1 MTDETINLLIT
12 IRATGVAKVC
22 VKKGSPHGLVNGKC
36 FPVDEI
42 RVCGDLAQI
51 LLDINGK
58 LISFTQYE
66 VKPA

>member
-22 VKKGSPHGLVNGKC
+22 VKKGHPHRLVNGKC

-51 LLDINGK
+51 FLDIDGQ
-58 LISFTQYE
+58 LTAFTQHQ
-66 VKPA
+66 VTPA